1 MDERSG
7 SAATTTIP
15 RPAPG
20 DDLEA
25 ATEAPDA
32 LRLAFRGMG
41 TEIALAVWPRAGET
55 EAAEA
60 ALWAEVGFLRDAE
73 ALLSRFQ
80 PDSEISRLNGGSG
93 RPMRVSALTFAAVRV
108 ALAAA
113 AASGGLFDPTV
124 YRALLAAG
132 YDRSWTALSGQ
143 PIRPA
148 TAPPWQAGRWREVRL
163 DVAAQTVAL
172 PRGVGL
178 DLGGIA
184 KGWLAD
190 QVVERLH
197 AFGPA
202 LADLGG
208 DIAVRGLPPDA
219 PAWAIDVDGPAGE
232 YLGTVRLSEDQAIAT
247 SGITRRRWQTAA
259 GERHHLI
266 DPRTG
271 APALTDLLSVT
282 VVAPAAAEAEVAAKG
297 VLLLGSELGRAAL
310 ALAPEYAGLLVR
322 RDGRLLSV
330 GGPRWTAAQ
339 PSPAYAEVHR

>member
-1 MDERSG
+1 MDERTSSTAIATAPASDLG
-7 SAATTTIP
+7 GELAA
-15 RPAPG
+15 A
-20 DDLEA
+20 DA
-25 ATEAPDA
+25 APDA
-32 LRLAFRGMG
+32 LRVAFRGMG
-41 TEIALAVWPRAGET
+41 TEIALAVWPRAGEAQ
-55 EAAEA
+55 AAET
-60 ALWAEVGFLRDAE
+60 ALWAEVAFLRDAE

-80 PDSEISRLNGGSG
+80 PDSEISRLNSGSG
-93 RPMRVSALTFAAVRV
+93 RPMRVSALTFAAIRA
-108 ALAAA
+108 ALGAA

-132 YDRSWTALSGQ
+132 YDRSWPALSG
-143 PIRPA
+143 PPLRPA
-148 TAPPWQAGRWREVRL
+148 AAPPWQAGRWREVRL
-163 DVAAQTVAL
+163 DAAAQTVAL
-172 PRGVGL
+172 PEGVGL

-197 AFGPA
+197 GFGPT

-219 PAWAIDVDGPAGE
+219 DAWAIDVDGPAGE
-232 YLGTVRLSEDQAIAT
+232 YLGSVRLSGGQAIAT

-310 ALAPEYAGLLVR
+310 ALAPEYAGLLVC

-330 GGPRWTAAQ
+330 GGLRWTPARPA
-339 PSPAYAEVHR
+339 PAYAEVRR